1 MRADDDSSNLYTIT
15 ESGFLSPCPKKN
27 VKKKKLDKINF
38 TLQSHQ
44 MKPRFQPPSA
54 REGDKRP
61 VPASSKIHPMSPFN
75 EKGLTA

>member
-38 TLQSHQ
+38 TL
-44 MKPRFQPPSA
+44 
-54 REGDKRP
+54 
-61 VPASSKIHPMSPFN
+61 
-75 EKGLTA
+75 